1 MRAPTG
7 APAESMS
14 KPSISQRRAK
24 QIVERSGGNRIRRGT
39 SERLEVGSGGLFER
53 TQGTRTLRV
62 GGNLT
67 ESTGDDHATRAKR
80 VVRTVRGRTRI
91 EGRTDNIL
99 LGGGMSEVHTGAEV
113 VLAGMSD
120 DLVAGAGTRVSAPL
134 DLWVAGVIGIEEKL
148 ATVNADGAFIDTAR
162 TLFER
167 EYGTGVHH
175 AGFAGFSGAVYATQA
190 TGFRRLMK
198 VSSGVRNLSSGGGG
212 GGGGESAPASGP
224 TSATPSAGAESE
236 PGLLA
241 GETASPGQTA
251 GLDST
256 DLARLSEE
264 ARTAEDAA
272 QYRRAEN
279 AAETMTE
286 LQGAARSQVAG
297 EGPETAARAPS
308 RFQSVEGP
316 SMDAARATVDDA
328 GPPQAQPARPG
339 PDSGNAS
346 RTEPVWSPSSRR
358 RRAYT
363 KGQVRVGESFDE
375 FRFEAVVGERPDK
388 LLSDDAQDN
397 WDGAAFGMLYE
408 ARDEVTDMS
417 HRMLRRADPEMDPGD
432 VSSMSA
438 VDARRHILGLR
449 NGAADLGDADE
460 VGRLQDLLYELD
472 HFAYDRYATGLADA
486 EAVHEATPLKLPS
499 HLDGHALEAQLK
511 ALAQEQFALT
521 DDMKLSSPE
530 RHEASKLGTAYS
542 MAAQD
547 VSHGL
552 HPLESLQRIV
562 DSGLGEADAHVYSR
576 AASRISEIITPGTAR
591 TTRIPAARSL
601 WSRAGDIA
609 SSLLARVRFDS
620 RPGGG
625 LSQGD
630 EISSADPPIRFL
642 DEPQTG
648 RLPVSGTEPPA
659 PVHRV
664 EVDPGPADVPGDVS
678 PGGADPGS
686 SMGSSTTRD
695 QPTGAASRLRPS
707 LDQDGAHWSPPDAP
721 DASGGRLHW
730 SEPEDA

>member
-1 MRAPTG
+1 
-7 APAESMS
+7 MS
-14 KPSISQRRAK
+14 SPSISQRRAK
-24 QIVERSGGNRIRRGT
+24 QIVERTGGDRIRRGK
-39 SERLEVGSGGLFER
+39 SDRLEVGTGGLFER
-53 TQGTRTLRV
+53 TGGTRTLRV

-67 ESTGDDHATRAKR
+67 ESIGSDHTTRAKR
-80 VVRTVRGRTRI
+80 VVQTVRGRTRI

-99 LGGGMSEVHTGAEV
+99 LGGGMSEVHAGAEL

-120 DLVAGAGTRVSAPL
+120 DLVIGAGTRVTAPL

-148 ATVNADGAFIDTAR
+148 ATTNADGAFIDTAR

-175 AGFAGFSGAVYATQA
+175 AAFGSFSGAVYATQA
-190 TGFRRLMK
+190 TGFRKLMK
-198 VSSGVRNLSSGGGG
+198 ISSGVRNLSSGGGG
-212 GGGGESAPASGP
+212 GGGDSAPESGP
-224 TSATPSAGAESE
+224 TSTAPSPGTGSE

-241 GETASPGQTA
+241 GAAASPGQDA
-251 GLDST
+251 GWDST
-256 DLARLSEE
+256 DLARVADE
-264 ARTAEDAA
+264 ARAGEDAA
-272 QYRRAEN
+272 QYRRTES

-286 LQGAARSQVAG
+286 LQNAARNQAAG

-308 RFQSVEGP
+308 RMQSAEGP
-316 SMDAARATVDDA
+316 SADAARATVDGAGASEVQPVPPALDRHDA
-328 GPPQAQPARPG
+328 R
-339 PDSGNAS
+339 
-346 RTEPVWSPSSRR
+346 RTEPFWSPSSRR

-363 KGQVRVGESFDE
+363 KGQVQVGESFDD

-417 HRMLRRADPEMDPGD
+417 HRMLGRADPKMAPGD
-432 VSSMSA
+432 ISNMSA

-449 NGAADLGDADE
+449 NGAQDIGDVEE

-472 HFAYDRYATGLADA
+472 HYAYDRYATGLAGA

-499 HLDGHALEAQLK
+499 HLDGNALEQQLR

-521 DDMKLSSPE
+521 DDPNISSPK

-552 HPLESLQRIV
+552 HPLESLQRIL
-562 DSGLGEADAHVYSR
+562 DAGLGEADTHVFSQ
-576 AASRISEIITPGTAR
+576 AASRISEIITPSTAR
-591 TTRIPAARSL
+591 TTRVPAVRSL

-620 RPGGG
+620 KPGGG
-625 LSQGD
+625 LSQAD
-630 EISSADPPIRFL
+630 EIASGHPSVRFL

-648 RLPVSGTEPPA
+648 RLPVSSTEPRA
-659 PVHRV
+659 PVHGV
-664 EVDPGPADVPGDVS
+664 EIGPDLADVAGDVS
-678 PGGADPGS
+678 PGGVDPGNPIAS
-686 SMGSSTTRD
+686 PATRD
-695 QPTGAASRLRPS
+695 EPIGAAIRLRAS
-707 LDQDGAHWSPPDAP
+707 LDQGGAHWSPPDALDESNRKLP
-721 DASGGRLHW
+721 W
-730 SEPEDA
+730 SDPEDA